1 MKALIDGV
9 WHGDIA
15 DTPELRARRVEEK
28 KRWFRDR
35 VTADGASGFKAEAGR
50 YHLYVSYACP
60 WAHRA
65 ILFRVLLGLEDA
77 IGMSV
82 VHPRW
87 GGPDGWSF
95 GDGAMST
102 VDHANGLDHLYEVYQ
117 RAKPDFTGKVTV
129 PVLWDR
135 ETGTIV
141 NNESGEIIRMMN
153 EAFAR
158 LGTRRADFYP
168 PDHRPQ
174 IDRLNDRILD
184 HVCMGVYKAGFADTQ
199 AEYETAV
206 TALFDELDRLEA
218 LLGDRPYL
226 LGDRVTEA
234 DWHLFATAVRFD
246 TVYNTRLNCNLKRLA
261 DYPAL
266 SAHTARLYAL
276 PGVAE
281 TVKLDH
287 VKRHYY
293 DDLGLVNLAIQPLG
307 PRVAFA

>member
-1 MKALIDGV
+1 MKALIDGA
-9 WHGDIA
+9 WYGDIA
-15 DTPELRARRVEEK
+15 DTPALRARRAEEK
-28 KRWFRDR
+28 KRWFRDV
-35 VTADGASGFKAEAGR
+35 VTTDGASGFKAEPGR

-65 ILFRVLLGLEDA
+65 ILFRVLLGLEEV
-77 IGMSV
+77 ISLSV

-95 GDGAMST
+95 GDGPMST

-135 ETGTIV
+135 QTGTIV
-141 NNESGEIIRMMN
+141 NTESGEIIRMMN
-153 EAFAR
+153 QAFAG
-158 LGTRRADFYP
+158 LGSSDADFYP
-168 PDHRPQ
+168 ADLRPQ
-174 IDRLNDRILD
+174 IDRLNARILD
-184 HVCMGVYKAGFADTQ
+184 HVCMGVYKAGFANTQ
-199 AEYETAV
+199 AEYEQAV

-218 LLGDRPYL
+218 LLTERPFL
-226 LGDRVTEA
+226 LGDRITEA

-246 TVYNTRLNCNLKRLA
+246 AVYHGRLNCNLNRLA

-266 SAHTARLYAL
+266 SAHTARLLAL

-293 DDLGLVNLAIQPLG
+293 DDLGLVNLAIMPLG
-307 PRVAFA
+307 PQVAFA

>member
-9 WHGDIA
+9 WHDDIA
-15 DTPELRARRVEEK
+15 DTAALRARRQEEK

-35 VTADGASGFKAEAGR
+35 VTADGASGLKAEPGR

-65 ILFRVLLGLEDA
+65 ILYRVLLGLEEV

-95 GDGAMST
+95 GDGPMST
-102 VDHANGLDHLYEVYQ
+102 VDHVNGLDHLYQVYQ

-135 ETGTIV
+135 EADTIV
-141 NNESGEIIRMMN
+141 NNESAEIIRMMN
-153 EAFAR
+153 DAFAG
-158 LGTRRADFYP
+158 LGTREADFYP
-168 PDHRPQ
+168 ADLRPR
-174 IDRLNDRILD
+174 IDRLNARILD
-184 HVCMGVYKAGFADTQ
+184 RVCMGVYKAGFANTQ
-199 AEYETAV
+199 ADYEAAV
-206 TALFDELDRLEA
+206 MTLFDELGRLEA
-218 LLGDRPYL
+218 LLTGRPFL
-226 LGDRVTEA
+226 LGNRITEA

-246 TVYNTRLNCNLKRLA
+246 AVYYSRLNCNLRRLA

-266 SAHTARLYAL
+266 SAHTSRLYGQ

-293 DDLGLVNLAIQPLG
+293 DELGLVNLAIMPLG
-307 PRVAFA
+307 PRVAFT

>member
-1 MKALIDGV
+1 MKALIDGI

-15 DTPELRARRVEEK
+15 DTPELRARRVAEK

-35 VTADGASGFKAEAGR
+35 VTADGRPGFKAEPGR

-65 ILFRVLLGLEDA
+65 ILYRVLLGLDEA
-77 IGMSV
+77 ISMSV
-82 VHPRW
+82 LHPRW

-95 GDGAMST
+95 GDGPMST
-102 VDHANGLDHLYEVYQ
+102 IDHANGLDHLYQVYQ

-141 NNESGEIIRMMN
+141 NNESAEIIRMMN
-153 EAFAR
+153 EAFAGFGHGR
-158 LGTRRADFYP
+158 TDFCP
-168 PDHRPQ
+168 AELRPQ
-174 IDRLNDRILD
+174 IDRLNARILD
-184 HVCMGVYKAGFADTQ
+184 HVCMGVYKAGFANTQ
-199 AEYETAV
+199 AEYEAAV
-206 TALFDELDRLEA
+206 IALFDELDRLE
-218 LLGDRPYL
+218 LLLSDRPYL
-226 LGDRVTEA
+226 LGDRITEP

-246 TVYNTRLNCNLKRLA
+246 TVYHGRLNCNLKRLA

-266 SAHTARLYAL
+266 SAHMARLHAL
-276 PGVAE
+276 PGIAE
-281 TVKLDH
+281 TVKPDH

-293 DDLGLVNLAIQPLG
+293 DDLGLVNLAIMPLG
-307 PRVAFA
+307 PEIAFA